1 MKFTD
6 NKYRRWY
13 LALCERGRGR
23 VLSERGERHHVVP
36 KSLGGSNAT
45 DNMVALTYREHFL
58 AHWLLTKFTAGQA
71 QRKMNHALAMMASS
85 VGGRVLT
92 SWQYARAKVA
102 LSDAVR
108 GLQKS
113 VVTRERM
120 AATARNRSPEYR
132 EKQRIAQTGRTH
144 SAETRAKLS
153 AITKA
158 ITPEKRKAM
167 AVAGGLANRGRKCSP
182 ATIAALTGRVVS
194 AETRE
199 NLAAHSKGNTWNV
212 GKKRTDEQCA
222 RLSAGIKAAWADPVI
237 RARQVAAIRGA
248 QARPGASE
256 RRSAAQKSAW
266 ERRRKGV
273 SP

>member
-1 MKFTD
+1 MFTD

-13 LALCERGRGR
+13 LALCERARGR
-23 VLSERGERHHVVP
+23 VLSDRGERHHVVP
-36 KSLGGSNAT
+36 KSLGGSNTA

-144 SAETRAKLS
+144 SDETRAKLS

-199 NLAAHSKGNTWNV
+199 KLRITSTGRKNNLGRKFSE
-212 GKKRTDEQCA
+212 EQ
-222 RLSAGIKAAWADPVI
+222 RRNMSAGIKAAWADPII
-237 RARQVAAIRGA
+237 RARQVAAIREA

-256 RRSAAQKSAW
+256 RLSSAQKEAW
-266 ERRRKGV
+266 ERRRKRV